1 MKKLMFTLA
10 IVSVAFTSV
19 QAQKQ
24 LGGEHNVEVSF
35 NPFADNPIDAS
46 VIKYRKFLD
55 DDAAVRVSLSLDNS
69 NDSYLVV
76 PAESMRPNDIS
87 ATINNPDLFLNN
99 TTSNWSLSV
108 GYEKHFNGMDAL
120 SPYVAIQAGYGSNSF
135 TLEREHYSAVGRATD
150 GSYNYT
156 GNESAWVAEFNSENW
171 QKWSYTNTMTS
182 NSLNLD
188 LLFGADYYFSDAI
201 YVGFEAGL
209 RFNRLANYKST
220 ITASNDIAFNLYFDG
235 EELVDINGN
244 SLVRTGSVPGAGDPI
259 IGAWGGTEAD
269 YPEVDVLVT
278 QQSDPNT
285 GEVTFVIDNEVN
297 FEISG
302 EPGVSGWQNAVS
314 AADDLWSDW
323 SAQSPANNDR
333 PDNARNAYGAGG
345 SFLGT
350 YSTGMLRLGFLID

>member
-69 NDSYLVV
+69 NNSFLVV
-76 PAESMRPNDIS
+76 PSETMRPNDIS
-87 ATINNPDLFLNN
+87 APTNNPDLFLNN

-135 TLEREHYSAVGRATD
+135 TLEREHYGAVGRAEAGT
-150 GSYNYT
+150 YTYT
-156 GNESAWVAEFNSENW
+156 GGNEEIWLADFNPENW
-171 QKWSYTNTMTS
+171 QKWSYNNVIAS
-182 NSLNLD
+182 NSLNFD

-201 YVGFEAGL
+201 YVGFETGL
-209 RFNRLANYKST
+209 SFNRTGNFTST
-220 ITASNDIAFNLYFDG
+220 ITATNDIAFNLFFDG
-235 EELVDINGN
+235 DDYS
-244 SLVRTGSVPGAGDPI
+244 SLVVDNGGNLIA
-259 IGAWGGTEAD
+259 GAWGGGPAL
-269 YPEVDVLVT
+269 YPEVDDLVT
-278 QQSDPNT
+278 QQTDANGSLT
-285 GEVTFVIDNEVN
+285 YIIDNEVN
-297 FEISG
+297 FVING
-302 EPGVSGWQNAVS
+302 DPAVAGWEAAVS
-314 AADDLWSDW
+314 AQDALWSDW

-333 PDNARNAYGAGG
+333 PADFKDAFRAGD